1 MGVGIFKFCLKEF
14 AVEKNFL
21 LRLIDVTKRNIY
33 FEYETLKSKMAAS
46 ATIWNLRLYDS
57 YVKYSFN
64 FGDNQPILQV
74 GLL

>member
-1 MGVGIFKFCLKEF
+1 MGIGIFKFCLKEF

-46 ATIWNLRLYDS
+46 GTI
-57 YVKYSFN
+57 
-64 FGDNQPILQV
+64 
-74 GLL
+74 